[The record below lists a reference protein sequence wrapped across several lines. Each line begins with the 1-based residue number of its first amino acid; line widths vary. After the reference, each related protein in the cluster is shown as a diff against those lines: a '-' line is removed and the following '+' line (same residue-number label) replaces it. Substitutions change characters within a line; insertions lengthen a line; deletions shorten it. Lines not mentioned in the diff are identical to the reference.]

1 VIDLRTVE
9 RIDPDD
15 REGRARAGTGRPR
28 GVQSLGQSKVLAE
41 RDIAKLA
48 GPSFGPTFLRCATA

>member
-15 REGRARAGTGRPR
+15 
-28 GVQSLGQSKVLAE
+28 
-41 RDIAKLA
+41 LA